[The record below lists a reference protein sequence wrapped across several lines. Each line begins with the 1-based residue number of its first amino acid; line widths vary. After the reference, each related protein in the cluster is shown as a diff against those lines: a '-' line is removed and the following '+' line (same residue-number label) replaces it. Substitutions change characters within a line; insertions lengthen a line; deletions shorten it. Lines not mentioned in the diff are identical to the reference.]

1 MKEYVI
7 FLKEKPVL
15 IFLGFILGFEIFL
28 QSGIYTSILKPN
40 SYASNINRITENVIS
55 HKDKLNPDIL
65 VVGTS
70 LAQEGILL
78 SDFNE
83 SLNPIHK
90 KVSSIAIPGSETLA
104 QNLALEK
111 VLKNL
116 EKVKLIVHVVELER
130 PWADEK
136 WLESVNFPM
145 IAEFHKK
152 NAYSLMKKYEYDFSY
167 KDIFFLL
174 LKSIAY
180 RQDLR
185 DFFLNPPKRFK
196 NISRL
201 NQKQKDSLFFY
212 ENGYTESVS
221 MYKLESLDDCMIKMA
236 NSDLPPVGSTVFHKK
251 AILDTCSLMKSSKV
265 TNRET
270 ETSQMYFKR
279 LKLFYDFIKNHRI
292 QIVSVLP
299 PTNRLAVFPGEEER
313 IRLWKNHL
321 KEIGVDEIFEFQ
333 NIFSYNEGEK
343 YFYDLFHLNREG
355 AKIFTEA
362 LSKSI
367 LKSQKLSGEF

>member
-1 MKEYVI
+1 
-7 FLKEKPVL
+7 
-15 IFLGFILGFEIFL
+15 
-28 QSGIYTSILKPN
+28 
-40 SYASNINRITENVIS
+40 
-55 HKDKLNPDIL
+55 
-65 VVGTS
+65 
-70 LAQEGILL
+70 
-78 SDFNE
+78 
-83 SLNPIHK
+83 
-90 KVSSIAIPGSETLA
+90 
-104 QNLALEK
+104 
-111 VLKNL
+111 
-116 EKVKLIVHVVELER
+116 
-130 PWADEK
+130 
-136 WLESVNFPM
+136 
-145 IAEFHKK
+145 
-152 NAYSLMKKYEYDFSY
+152 
-167 KDIFFLL
+167 
-174 LKSIAY
+174 
-180 RQDLR
+180 
-185 DFFLNPPKRFK
+185 
-196 NISRL
+196 
-201 NQKQKDSLFFY
+201 
-212 ENGYTESVS
+212 
-221 MYKLESLDDCMIKMA
+221 MIKMA